1 MQNVL
6 NSVENI
12 VLSSNKR
19 AAESITNSVIKYL
32 NENHLASQKK
42 KQNSKQRKAI
52 TSSYILTEDQVR
64 NELMKELAEKTKKK
78 KELDERKAVRLTKRA
93 EKLESSKLAKQKREE
108 KAKNKV
114 RSSKIDLAT
123 KFVYESKDQS
133 ERATSS
139 YNCQLEAFVD
149 LKDRQCA
156 ICLILFNIDLNKQ
169 SWRNCEGR
177 ACDIWYCAS
186 CNSIY
191 PLNQEFYCNICEIER

>member
-12 VLSSNKR
+12 VLRSNKR

-52 TSSYILTEDQVR
+52 TSSYILTEDQAR

-123 KFVYESKDQS
+123 KFVYESKDHS
-133 ERATSS
+133 ERAISS
-139 YNCQLEAFVD
+139 SNCQLEAFVD

-186 CNSIY
+186 CSSI
-191 PLNQEFYCNICEIER
+191 